1 MCTVPV
7 ASPHVTLLQS
17 NPNQQDWTS
26 KTKQRVLK
34 SFLERHG
41 FTDEHSPRGL
51 GGKMG
56 VTPGSIRMES
66 IYPIHVAA
74 QLGDVSLMRILLD
87 LGVDPETGASEGRTA
102 AQFAEQANQ
111 DGSHSRVL
119 QLLAEKQRVKS
130 VRL

>member
-1 MCTVPV
+1 
-7 ASPHVTLLQS
+7 
-17 NPNQQDWTS
+17 
-26 KTKQRVLK
+26 
-34 SFLERHG
+34 
-41 FTDEHSPRGL
+41 
-51 GGKMG
+51 
-56 VTPGSIRMES
+56 MES

-87 LGVDPETGASEGRTA
+87 LGVDPETGAFEGRTA

-119 QLLAEKQRVKS
+119 KLLAEKQQVKS